1 MPLCGTDETNL
12 GKLYF
17 QNIAVANI
25 GDAGGLQPSV
35 GTGAYYVA
43 LFTADP
49 TSAGSLTNECT
60 YTGYA
65 RQSVARSSAG
75 FTVAGT
81 APAAVTNAAA
91 VTFGS
96 CTALPGSPLT
106 FWGLAT
112 AVTGGRLVL
121 TGTLSSSYQPAIGNA
136 PTFAIGAMTTN
147 IT

>member
-17 QNIAVANI
+17 QNVAVANI
-25 GDAGGLQPSV
+25 GDAAGLQPSV
-35 GTGAYYVA
+35 GAGSYYIA

-49 TSAGSLTNECT
+49 TSAGLFTNECA

-65 RQSVARSSAG
+65 RQAVVRSSSG
-75 FTVAGT
+75 FTVTGT
-81 APAAVTNAAA
+81 APAVVANAALITFPNCSA
-91 VTFGS
+91 V
-96 CTALPGSPLT
+96 PGSPLT

-121 TGTLSSSYQPAIGNA
+121 TGTISPSYQPAIGNA
-136 PTFAIGAMTTN
+136 PTFPIGALTTN